1 MSFTTHNASM
11 RIQAVAA
18 ILEGRPMKTLTM
30 GRFFSRQFVYTMY
43 NICIYIYMYNYI
55 TIHIYTYLG
64 QNWVPPRLGGSL
76 RKLTSTCVDE
86 LIWNFDCAQQ
96 CNKMVDPKHKIE
108 TQTQSS
114 WPQRLVGLFQP
125 TKWNTNCLT
134 LKMTLA
140 PNWTPTWSCINMYN
154 SILNQVNTHQSSFI
168 RTFPTSG
175 PQKGEVILR
184 YR

>member
-43 NICIYIYMYNYI
+43 NIYICIIILQYIS
-55 TIHIYTYLG
+55 IHIWVKTGYLHD
-64 QNWVPPRLGGSL
+64 WVVHFESWPAHVLMSSSEILIVPSNAT
-76 RKLTSTCVDE
+76 KWLTRST
-86 LIWNFDCAQQ
+86 
-96 CNKMVDPKHKIE
+96 KSKHKHKV
-108 TQTQSS
+108 
-114 WPQRLVGLFQP
+114 VGLKDWLVYSNQQNE
-125 TKWNTNCLT
+125 NTNCLT